1 MKRHYKFIGVFFLF
15 VFLFLG
21 FTYYYKVNM
30 RLYNKSEVYF
40 IVKQGDSINKIAEYL
55 LNKKVIRSK
64 NFFLYYAKIK
74 GFDRNIMVGN
84 YIISTNKDL
93 DFLFKKL
100 TSGKSDF
107 AIVTIPEGYN
117 LYQIAKKLE
126 EKGLLKKEDL
136 LNAKI
141 SDFDKEGLIQ
151 LDKNAYYELEGY
163 LYPDTYY
170 IPYNLTSKEIINIMF
185 ERFINKYK
193 PFIKRQKELNL
204 SLREVITIAS
214 LIEKESYNDEERR
227 RISGVIYNRL
237 QRNMPLQIDAT
248 VIYAITKGEKHIN
261 RLYYKDYKFESPY
274 NTYKI
279 IGLPPG
285 PIASPGIKSIEAA
298 LNPEKHQYLYYV
310 LSGNGHV
317 FSKTYEEHIKNVHK
331 YIQ

>member
-1 MKRHYKFIGVFFLF
+1 MKRHYKFIGAFFLF
-15 VFLFLG
+15 AFLFLG
-21 FTYYYKVNM
+21 FIYYYKVNM
-30 RLYNKSEVYF
+30 KLYNKSEVYF

-64 NFFLYYAKIK
+64 SFFLYYAKIK

-93 DFLFKKL
+93 YFLFKKL

-126 EKGLLKKEDL
+126 EKGLIKKEDL

-170 IPYNLTSKEIINIMF
+170 IPYNLTSKEKINIMF

-193 PFIKRQKELNL
+193 PFLKRQKELNL
-204 SLREVITIAS
+204 SLREVVTIAS

-310 LSGNGHV
+310 FSGNGHV

>member
-30 RLYNKSEVYF
+30 KLYNKSEVYF

-310 LSGNGHV
+310 FSGNGHV

>member
-1 MKRHYKFIGVFFLF
+1 
-15 VFLFLG
+15 
-21 FTYYYKVNM
+21 M